1 MTSMKQQT
9 RKKNIINNLLDK
21 VPERLNELE
30 ALKVSQ
36 DWQQQYFG

>member
-1 MTSMKQQT
+1 MISMKQQT
-9 RKKNIINNLLDK
+9 RKKNINNLLDK
-21 VPERLNELE
+21 VPEMLNELE

>member
-21 VPERLNELE
+21 VPEMLNELE

>member
-1 MTSMKQQT
+1 MKQQT

>member
-1 MTSMKQQT
+1 MKQQT
-9 RKKNIINNLLDK
+9 RKKNINNLLDK
-21 VPERLNELE
+21 VPEMLNELE

>member
-1 MTSMKQQT
+1 MISMKQQT

>member
-1 MTSMKQQT
+1 MKQQT

-21 VPERLNELE
+21 VPEMLNELE

>member
-1 MTSMKQQT
+1 MISMKQQT

-21 VPERLNELE
+21 VPEMLNELE